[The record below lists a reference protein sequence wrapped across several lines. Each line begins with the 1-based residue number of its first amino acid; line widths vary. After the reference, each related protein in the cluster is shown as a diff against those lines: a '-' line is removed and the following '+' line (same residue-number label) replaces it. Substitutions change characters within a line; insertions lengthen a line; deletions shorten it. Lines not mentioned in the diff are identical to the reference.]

1 MFGWG
6 SIPDRENHIVCSPSA
21 LLAFRQDPEI
31 YKMRYI
37 DKEEYTTDS
46 MEFGTLVHLRVLQ
59 PEKFFNEYAVLPDK
73 TPENDMDLSMMKA
86 ICKQFDEPVSGAK
99 RELAQR
105 IRKHT
110 PEFKIYEEIVDEV
123 TAQGKKAIPPV
134 VLKKLNAIND
144 KIMAHAKVGEWLK
157 LAEKEKKGYWQ
168 DPETGVVM
176 PFIADGFFEH
186 KGIGIALDL
195 KITRDFDPRRFS
207 NNMYDNGYFI
217 QAAAY
222 CEAISAI
229 QGEAFE
235 NFLFITVEPSAPHR
249 VRFLQLDSAAL
260 EAGRKSLK
268 KYLREFKQRWTTQD
282 WSARPMDIE
291 IQQVSLASWSWQKD
305 EFNDEGE
312 L

>member
-1 MFGWG
+1 
-6 SIPDRENHIVCSPSA
+6 
-21 LLAFRQDPEI
+21 
-31 YKMRYI
+31 
-37 DKEEYTTDS
+37 
-46 MEFGTLVHLRVLQ
+46 
-59 PEKFFNEYAVLPDK
+59 
-73 TPENDMDLSMMKA
+73 
-86 ICKQFDEPVSGAK
+86 
-99 RELAQR
+99 
-105 IRKHT
+105 
-110 PEFKIYEEIVDEV
+110 
-123 TAQGKKAIPPV
+123 
-134 VLKKLNAIND
+134 
-144 KIMAHAKVGEWLK
+144 
-157 LAEKEKKGYWQ
+157 
-168 DPETGVVM
+168 M
-176 PFIADGFFEH
+176 PFVADGFFNH
-186 KGIGIALDL
+186 KGVGVALDL

-229 QGEAFE
+229 QGEPFE

-268 KYLREFKQRWTTQD
+268 KYLREFKERWTAQD